1 MRTQGANVGVILEHV
16 DNTDF
21 RTLYP
26 RFSDIDIQYYTHEL
40 LKALEFAHGQGI
52 MHRDIRPHNV
62 VIDHQNRK
70 VPILFYHHVCN
81 LPDSSFV
88 L

>member
-1 MRTQGANVGVILEHV
+1 MKTQGADIGVILEHV

-26 RFSDIDIQYYTHEL
+26 QLSDMDIRYYTREL
-40 LKALEFAHGQGI
+40 LQALEFAHGQGI

-70 VPILFYHHVCN
+70 VPTLFYHYIHN
-81 LPDSSFV
+81 SQHSSFA